1 MELCNGLKTGT
12 LSVLPSPG
20 PSRFLALLGEAI
32 RLHTS
37 ADPAAALLVYPRA
50 LAAGLLADELN
61 EVVFGN
67 YGSLLR
73 DQSRQKEAAA
83 VYRRGL
89 ALFPDSL
96 LLLRNH
102 GNLLL
107 EEGHAQAA
115 LCHFLRAEQ
124 VLPAGAK
131 PGKRQAIQRQ
141 QAGAL
146 VDLGFPRL
154 ALALLQSVLAQAPGD
169 VALRLGMA
177 ELELELGR
185 LEQASHLAGDL
196 LLKPQAGLGETFQ
209 QCNLLLR
216 LQRSEEALRLF
227 EEATAS
233 HRRRLEQLDEKT
245 RLKYDTVCWNFALM
259 LLRRGLLQRGWQLFE
274 HGRRVPNGRGGMQ
287 RTVFKLH
294 PAARLP
300 EWEGGDLTGRR
311 LLINGEQGIGDVMMF
326 SVLIPPLL
334 SEAAR
339 IGIVTYDRLTA
350 LYRRSFPGCTIY
362 DNNDIRH
369 RRIPREDWDLQVAMG
384 SLPALRH
391 PSLENYQGLGP
402 FLQAEPAQQA
412 EFAARYCEA
421 DPRPLVGFSWRG
433 GGNAKQKRTK
443 SLRLDDFLPLFRLPG
458 LRWIS
463 LQYGTVNDELRRF
476 SSQHNLEL
484 LIAEDVDPLHD
495 MDRWCALVANCQLVV
510 SAANT
515 TIHGAGCL
523 GIPTWVIL
531 GREPD
536 WRWLGDPGTPC
547 YWYPSVQI
555 VRQQRIGSWQEPIDS
570 LLAQIQCWQ
579 EGLVGSKPVR

>member
-1 MELCNGLKTGT
+1 MT
-12 LSVLPSPG
+12 
-20 PSRFLALLGEAI
+20 SRSASSSFLALLAEAL
-32 RLHTS
+32 RLHTT
-37 ADPAAALLVYPRA
+37 AEPKAALALYPRA
-50 LAAGLLADELN
+50 LAAGLRSGELN
-61 EVVFGN
+61 DVVFGN

-73 DQSRQKEAAA
+73 DQARQSEAAA

-89 ALFPDSL
+89 ELFPGSL
-96 LLLRNH
+96 LLLRNY

-115 LCHFLRAEQ
+115 LRHFLLAESS
-124 VLPAGAK
+124 LPLGVK
-131 PGKRQAIQRQ
+131 PGKREAVQRQ

-154 ALALLQSVLAQAPGD
+154 ALALLKPVLSQAPD
-169 VALRLGMA
+169 DAVLRLGMA
-177 ELELELGR
+177 ELELELGH
-185 LEQASHLAGDL
+185 LEQAAAVAGEL
-196 LLKPQAGLGETFQ
+196 LLKPQAGLNETFQ

-216 LQRSEEALRLF
+216 LQRSDEALRLF
-227 EEATAS
+227 EEATVS
-233 HRRRLEQLDEKT
+233 HRRRLEQLDVKT

-259 LLRRGLLQRGWQLFE
+259 LLRRGVLDRGWQLFE

-287 RTVFKLH
+287 RTVFKLY
-294 PAARLP
+294 PAACLP
-300 EWEGGDLTGRR
+300 EWEGDDLSGQR

-326 SVLIPPLL
+326 STLISPLL

-339 IGIVTYDRLTA
+339 IGIVTYDRLSA

-362 DNNDIRH
+362 DNNDIKH
-369 RRIPREDWDLQVAMG
+369 RRIPRGDWDLQVAMG
-384 SLPALRH
+384 SLPSLRH
-391 PSLENYQGLGP
+391 STLESYQNLRP
-402 FLQAEPAQQA
+402 FLQVDPGQQA
-412 EFAARYCEA
+412 EFASRFRND
-421 DPRPLVGFSWRG
+421 DPLPLVGFSWRG

-463 LQYGTVNDELRRF
+463 LQYGAVNDELRQF
-476 SSQHNLEL
+476 SSLHNLDL

-495 MDRWCALVANCQLVV
+495 MDRWCALVANCCLVV

-531 GREPD
+531 GKEPD

-555 VRQQRIGSWQEPIDS
+555 VRQQHIGSWAEPIAH
-570 LLAQIQCWQ
+570 LCHEFQRWQ
-579 EGLVGSKPVR
+579 ERLVGF